1 MLLSPA
7 IDIKNGRGVRLRQG
21 DLENNITV
29 YSDDPVAVARQWADL
44 GAERLHIVDLDGAAT
59 GRPVNAALIRDMV
72 NEVSGE
78 MEVELGGGLRSL
90 EQVERYIDAGV
101 SYAVIGTA
109 ALKRP
114 GFLHEACSNFG
125 GQIIVALD
133 ARDGLVATDGWQN
146 TTAIKAVDLARKI
159 ESYGVEAFLYTD
171 IARDGMLTGCNVE
184 ATAEL
189 ARAVSVPVIA
199 SGGVRDIEDIRR
211 ILAVEK
217 DGVCGAILGRSLYE
231 GTLRFEDALAL
242 VEAAQ

>member
-1 MLLSPA
+1 MLLIPA
-7 IDIKNGRGVRLRQG
+7 IDIKNGRCVRLRQG

-44 GAERLHIVDLDGAAT
+44 GADRLHIVDLDGAAT

-72 NEVSGE
+72 NEVSGD

-146 TTAIKAVDLARKI
+146 TTAIKAVDIARKF

-199 SGGVRDIEDIRR
+199 SGGVRDLEDIRR
-211 ILAVEK
+211 LLAVEE